1 MRQQRYGFGVLLVV
15 IGSVFLSTNG
25 IMLRN
30 IEQADAWQVLF
41 FRGIAFSV
49 TVFLILLLHYRAKT
63 KKMFLAIG
71 QRGVWAGVALGLA
84 SFFYVFALMHTTVA
98 NAVFIIGS
106 APLVTAFVAWVVL
119 RERMSNVGIVTMV
132 ISLAGI
138 GLLFTDG
145 IVDGRWF
152 GNVMALG
159 VVATFIVYL
168 MILRDNLDI
177 DMLPAACLGGVVMAI
192 VGFAGAESLS
202 ITAHDLTL
210 SLAMGCVQ
218 LTVGFMCYTIA
229 VRHILAAQVAFFA
242 LTETILSPI
251 WVWIG
256 IGETPSRL
264 AMVGIVIV
272 LMSVTVYS
280 VMEMAT
286 EKNSI

>member
-1 MRQQRYGFGVLLVV
+1 MRQQRYGFGVLLVIV
-15 IGSVFLSTNG
+15 GSVFLSTNG

-41 FRGIAFSV
+41 FRGIAFSI

-63 KKMFLAIG
+63 KRMFLAIG

-106 APLVTAFVAWVVL
+106 APLATALVAWVML
-119 RERMSNVGIVTMV
+119 GERMSTTGIVTMFV
-132 ISLAGI
+132 SLSGI
-138 GLLFTDG
+138 GLLFADSIIDG
-145 IVDGRWF
+145 QWF

-159 VVATFIVYL
+159 VVVTFIIYL

-177 DMLPAACLGGVVMAI
+177 DMLPAACLAGMVMAI
-192 VGFAGAESLS
+192 VGFAGAENLS
-202 ITAHDLTL
+202 ITAHDMAL
-210 SLAMGCVQ
+210 SVAMGCVQ

-229 VRHILAAQVAFFA
+229 TRHILAAQVAFFA
-242 LTETILSPI
+242 LIETILSPI

-256 IGETPSRL
+256 VGETPSQL

-272 LMSVTVYS
+272 LVSVTVYS
-280 VMEMAT
+280 VMEMAK
-286 EKNSI
+286 EERSL

>member
-30 IEQADAWQVLF
+30 IEQADAWQILF
-41 FRGIAFSV
+41 YRGIAFSV

-63 KKMFLAIG
+63 KRMFLAIG
-71 QRGVWAGVALGLA
+71 KHGVWASVALGLA

-106 APLVTAFVAWVVL
+106 APLATAFVAWVVL
-119 RERMSNVGIVTMV
+119 RERMSITGIVTML
-132 ISLAGI
+132 ISLGGI
-138 GLLFTDG
+138 GLLFTDS
-145 IVDGRWF
+145 INDGQWF

-177 DMLPAACLGGVVMAI
+177 DMLPAACLAGLVMAV

-218 LTVGFMCYTIA
+218 LTVGFICYTIA
-229 VRHILAAQVAFFA
+229 ARHILATQVAFFA

-256 IGETPSRL
+256 IGETPSRVAL
-264 AMVGIVIV
+264 IGIAIV

-280 VMEMAT
+280 VMEMT
-286 EKNSI
+286 GEKSSI

>member
-30 IEQADAWQVLF
+30 IEQADAWQILF
-41 FRGIAFSV
+41 YRGIAFSV

-63 KKMFLAIG
+63 KRMFLAIG
-71 QRGVWAGVALGLA
+71 KHGVWAGVALGLA

-106 APLVTAFVAWVVL
+106 APLATAFVAWVVL
-119 RERMSNVGIVTMV
+119 RERMSITGIVTML
-132 ISLAGI
+132 ISLGGI
-138 GLLFTDG
+138 GLLFTDS
-145 IVDGRWF
+145 INDGQWF

-177 DMLPAACLGGVVMAI
+177 DMLPAACLAGLVMAV

-218 LTVGFMCYTIA
+218 LTVGFICYTIA
-229 VRHILAAQVAFFA
+229 ARHILATQVAFFA

-256 IGETPSRL
+256 IGETPSRVAL
-264 AMVGIVIV
+264 IGIAIV

-280 VMEMAT
+280 VMEMT
-286 EKNSI
+286 GEKSSI

>member
-30 IEQADAWQVLF
+30 IEQADAWQILF
-41 FRGIAFSV
+41 YRGIAFSV

-63 KKMFLAIG
+63 KRMFLAIG
-71 QRGVWAGVALGLA
+71 KHGVWAGVALGLA

-106 APLVTAFVAWVVL
+106 APLATAFVAWVVL
-119 RERMSNVGIVTMV
+119 RERMSITGIVTML
-132 ISLAGI
+132 ISLGGI
-138 GLLFTDG
+138 GLLFTDS
-145 IVDGRWF
+145 INDGQWF

-177 DMLPAACLGGVVMAI
+177 DMLPAACLAGLVMAV

-218 LTVGFMCYTIA
+218 LTVGFICYTIA
-229 VRHILAAQVAFFA
+229 ARHILATQVAFFA

-256 IGETPSRL
+256 IGETPSRVAL
-264 AMVGIVIV
+264 IGIAIV

-280 VMEMAT
+280 VMEMIG
-286 EKNSI
+286 EKSSI